1 MFLTHTD
8 SRNKSQQILSPDI
21 VRVLTE
27 LFLSVEDLSKEWGVS
42 QELMVETLTKEG
54 LSRWLEKG
62 ISNVAFVSV
71 ALGIDNTASR
81 MFIEEKVW
89 LLLLPG

>member
-1 MFLTHTD
+1 M
-8 SRNKSQQILSPDI
+8 
-21 VRVLTE
+21 
-27 LFLSVEDLSKEWGVS
+27 EDLSKEWGVS